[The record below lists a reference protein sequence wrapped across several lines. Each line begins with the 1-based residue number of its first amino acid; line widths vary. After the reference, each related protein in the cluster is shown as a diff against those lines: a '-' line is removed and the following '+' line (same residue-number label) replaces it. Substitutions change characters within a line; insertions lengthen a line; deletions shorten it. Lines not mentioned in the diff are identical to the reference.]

1 MASVRLGIDA
11 KKIKIVRNKLIK
23 VVINDLKKKLNCIL
37 SLPKEGNFNSLLE
50 SHAFLGF
57 SQALSYP
64 EYRSE
69 MEIDGK

>member
-1 MASVRLGIDA
+1 MASVGLGIDA

-23 VVINDLKKKLNCIL
+23 FVINDFKLNCIL
-37 SLPKEGNFNSLLE
+37 SLLKEGNFNSLLE